1 MSYQGNV
8 GFPAVTE
15 KIFQELH
22 QTINLNA
29 KKRLP
34 GQQYNKTQVEYPS
47 PAFKLLARKDPNRSF
62 NLGSILCWKS
72 SYPPSQSIFFRGS
85 LFPPLLVVYPL
96 KQKICLFSCKQA
108 CICGHNQVGATQNSP
123 WIQGISEVY

>member
-22 QTINLNA
+22 QTLNLNA
-29 KKRLP
+29 KKSLP

-47 PAFKLLARKDPNRSF
+47 PAFKLLARKDPHRSF
-62 NLGSILCWKS
+62 NLGSTLCWKS
-72 SYPPSQSIFFRGS
+72 SYPPSQGIFF
-85 LFPPLLVVYPL
+85 
-96 KQKICLFSCKQA
+96 
-108 CICGHNQVGATQNSP
+108 
-123 WIQGISEVY
+123 